1 LTCSFDAGKT
11 TAIVGPS
18 GSGKSTI
25 IQLVERFYNP
35 NSGSVTIDGKEV
47 SSLDLKSYRD
57 QMGYVGQEPIMF
69 NATIRENMKFSNKD
83 ATDEQIEQA
92 LKDAN
97 AWSFIKNKM
106 KKGLDTPVGG
116 AGGSLSGGQK
126 QRIALARA
134 FLRQP
139 KILLLDEATSA
150 LDKMNEQLVQDAIES
165 YRKKIDGMSVIVIAH
180 RLSTIK
186 DADKII
192 VLKDGVLT
200 EQGNHDQLMSEHPD
214 GTYAEFVKKQQAAE
228 ADVEEGDANED
239 DAAPEEPAPTKAAGA
254 RRGSMLKSKKSIK
267 ADPVEMNMFK
277 TCDEADDAL

>member
-1 LTCSFDAGKT
+1 
-11 TAIVGPS
+11 
-18 GSGKSTI
+18 
-25 IQLVERFYNP
+25 
-35 NSGSVTIDGKEV
+35 
-47 SSLDLKSYRD
+47 
-57 QMGYVGQEPIMF
+57 MF
-69 NATIRENMKFSNKD
+69 NATIRENMLFSNKD
-83 ATDEQIEQA
+83 ATDSQIEQA

-150 LDKMNEQLVQDAIES
+150 LDKMNEQLVQDAIEA

-200 EQGNHDQLMSEHPD
+200 EQGNHDQLMSEYPD

-228 ADVEEGDANED
+228 EDVDEGDANED
-239 DAAPEEPAPTKAAGA
+239 DAAPEEPEPKAATAG
-254 RRGSMLKSKKSIK
+254 RRQSLLKSKKSIK
-267 ADPVEMNMFK
+267 KDPVEENMFK
-277 TCDEADDAL
+277 TCDEADEAVQKQIDDMNAANVKEGYFKRLGVWTDSCFLYLAIFASLLVGAS